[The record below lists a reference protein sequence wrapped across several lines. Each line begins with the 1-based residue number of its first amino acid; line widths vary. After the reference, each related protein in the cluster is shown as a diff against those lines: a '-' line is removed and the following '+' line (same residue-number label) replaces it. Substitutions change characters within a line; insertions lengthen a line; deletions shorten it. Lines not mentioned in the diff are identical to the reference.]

1 MQVSYLLHER
11 TGKLSKNILWSST
24 ILSSTS
30 NTFSLAIGFRQ
41 YVFYQSMNMLEEEL
55 SLCNHNFVRTHQS
68 YLVNARQIEQFNS
81 KRLRPLQSYR

>member
-1 MQVSYLLHER
+1 M
-11 TGKLSKNILWSST
+11 
-24 ILSSTS
+24 
-30 NTFSLAIGFRQ
+30 IGRQ

-81 KRLRPLQSYR
+81 KRLKMHNGADVPVSRGRREAVEQVCRELFMGKKLHAGELFVT